1 MLVNN
6 FVLSD
11 TKVSIFKPAGPLNT
25 GGTVDYLCWE
35 HYQQF
40 AESCKSP
47 TLWDVIDSFILIV
60 HASLATL
67 GTVFQQLLASVN
79 VALDMEGLF

>member
-1 MLVNN
+1 MCY
-6 FVLSD
+6 SD
-11 TKVSIFKPAGPLNT
+11 TKDSIFKPACPLNT
-25 GGTVDYLCWE
+25 GDTVDYLCWE

-67 GTVFQQLLASVN
+67 RTVFQQSLASVN
-79 VALDMEGLF
+79 VALDIEVLFWQ